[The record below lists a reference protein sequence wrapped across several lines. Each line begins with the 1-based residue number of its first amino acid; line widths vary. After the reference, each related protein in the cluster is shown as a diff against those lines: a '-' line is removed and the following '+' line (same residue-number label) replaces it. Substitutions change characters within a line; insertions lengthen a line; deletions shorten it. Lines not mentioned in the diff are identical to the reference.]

1 MERINAYTTFRE
13 YMLYKDML
21 EKVNQA
27 IIAAEEEEDK
37 AYSAVKLIESKPF
50 DEFTTE
56 DDTVYT
62 AYEALVE
69 RTHDLREKYDAIEH
83 IIDLLNSLT
92 GELEYLEECC

>member
-13 YMLYKDML
+13 YILYKDIL
-21 EKVNQA
+21 KNVNQA

-37 AYSAVKLIESKPF
+37 AYSAVKLIENKPF
-50 DEFTTE
+50 DEFTAE
-56 DDTVYT
+56 DDKAYDT
-62 AYEALVE
+62 YEALVE

>member
-21 EKVNQA
+21 KKVNQA

-37 AYSAVKLIESKPF
+37 AYSTVKLIENKPF

-56 DDTVYT
+56 DDKIYD

-69 RTHDLREKYDAIEH
+69 RTHNLREKYDAVEH

>member
-21 EKVNQA
+21 KKVNQA
-27 IIAAEEEEDK
+27 IIAAEEEENK
-37 AYSAVKLIESKPF
+37 AYDAVKLIENKPF
-50 DEFTTE
+50 DEFTAE
-56 DDTVYT
+56 DDAVYGI
-62 AYEALVE
+62 YEDLVE